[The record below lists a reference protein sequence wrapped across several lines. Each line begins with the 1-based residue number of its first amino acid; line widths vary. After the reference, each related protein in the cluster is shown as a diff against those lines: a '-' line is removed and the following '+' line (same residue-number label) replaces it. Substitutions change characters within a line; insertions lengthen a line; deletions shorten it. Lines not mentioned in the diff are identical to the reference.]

1 MPEQSTN
8 FSAVAAVYEGDQV
21 LDFGALPPEINSG
34 RMYSGPGAE
43 PMVLAAAAWDEL
55 AAELD
60 TAAAGYSSK
69 LSELNTGLWVGPAS
83 AAMVSSVAPYVSWLS
98 AAATL
103 AEQTAS
109 QARLAAA
116 AFEAAFAMTVP
127 PTVVAANRIL
137 LMTLIATNFFGQN
150 TPAIAATEAQYME
163 MWAQDAVAMYGY
175 AAASATARDLTPF
188 ASPPNTTAP
197 NAISDQNVAV
207 AHAVA
212 TSAGKSGQIAAA
224 TMPQSGSAT
233 TVPQSLQQILTEF
246 MTNPS
251 GLPWPLNEL
260 PTAWNTSGI
269 TQATY
274 YTWFHNL
281 LQIYNAYG
289 TGYHSYNIDQTLTF
303 GPGGTT
309 AGGGGAWYP
318 TPQFAHVGLTGKGGG
333 AASASMGQAGRVGT
347 LSVPPSWATPSQAG
361 HPIATAKAVSVP
373 TASATGTG
381 NAVLGGMPT
390 GAAGRRT
397 AGYVHK
403 YGLRYKVVT
412 RPPSAG

>member
-1 MPEQSTN
+1 M
-8 FSAVAAVYEGDQV
+8 F
-21 LDFGALPPEINSG
+21 DFGALPPEINSG

-69 LSELNTGLWVGPAS
+69 LSELNSAPWVGPAS
-83 AAMVSSVAPYVSWLS
+83 AAMMSAVAPYVSWLG
-98 AAATL
+98 AAAAL

-109 QARLAAA
+109 QARLAAG

-127 PTVVAANRIL
+127 PNIVAANRIL
-137 LMTLIATNFFGQN
+137 LMTLIETNFFGQN

-163 MWAQDAVAMYGY
+163 MWAQDAAAMYGY
-175 AAASATARDLTPF
+175 ASASATARDLTPF
-188 ASPPNTTAP
+188 TSPPNTMAP
-197 NAISDQNVAV
+197 NAIGGQNVAV
-207 AHAVA
+207 AQAVA
-212 TSAGKSGQIAAA
+212 TPAGNSAQMVAS
-224 TMPQSGSAT
+224 TGSAT
-233 TVPQSLQQILTEF
+233 TAPQSLQQLLTDF

-251 GLPWPLNEL
+251 ALPWPLNEI

-269 TQATY
+269 NQATY

-289 TGYHSYNIDQTLTF
+289 TGYHGYNLDQTLTF

-318 TPQFAHVGLTGKGGG
+318 TPQFAHLGSGG
-333 AASASMGQAGRVGT
+333 AASASAGQAGKVGT
-347 LSVPPSWATPSQAG
+347 LSVPPNWASWSPAANPSVV
-361 HPIATAKAVSVP
+361 AKDVSLQ
-373 TASATGTG
+373 TTSTSGTG
-381 NAVLGGMPT
+381 NTVLGGMPT
-390 GAAGRRT
+390 GAGGRRT

>member
-1 MPEQSTN
+1 M
-8 FSAVAAVYEGDQV
+8 F
-21 LDFGALPPEINSG
+21 DFGALPPEINSG

-43 PMVLAAAAWDEL
+43 PMMLAAAAWDEL

-60 TAAAGYSSK
+60 TAATGCNSK
-69 LSELNTGLWVGPAS
+69 LSELSSARWVGPAS
-83 AAMVSSVAPYVSWLS
+83 AAMLSAVAPYVSWLG
-98 AAATL
+98 AAAAL

-109 QARLAAA
+109 QARLAAGA
-116 AFEAAFAMTVP
+116 YESAFAMTVP
-127 PTVVAANRIL
+127 PTVVTANRVL

-150 TPAIAATEAQYME
+150 TPAIATTEAQYME

-175 AAASATARDLTPF
+175 AIASATARTLTPF
-188 ASPPNTTAP
+188 TSPPATTDP
-197 NAISDQNVAV
+197 NATAGQSAAV
-207 AHAVA
+207 AHATA
-212 TSAGKSGQIAAA
+212 TSAGKSAQFAVAA
-224 TMPQSGSAT
+224 TPQLASAT
-233 TVPQSLQQILTEF
+233 NMSQSLQQILTEF
-246 MTNPS
+246 TTNPS
-251 GLPWPLNEL
+251 ALPWPLNEI

-318 TPQFAHVGLTGKGGG
+318 TPQFAHPGLTGAGGP
-333 AASASMGQAGRVGT
+333 AVSANAGQAGRVGT
-347 LSVPPSWATPSQAG
+347 LSVPPSWSTSSQAG
-361 HPIATAKAVSVP
+361 QPVVAAEGVAAHAPAT
-373 TASATGTG
+373 TGTG
-381 NAVLGGMPT
+381 NTMLGGMPT

>member
-1 MPEQSTN
+1 ML
-8 FSAVAAVYEGDQV
+8 F
-21 LDFGALPPEINSG
+21 DFGALPPEINSG

-43 PMVLAAAAWDEL
+43 PMMLAAAAWDEL

-60 TAAAGYSSK
+60 TAATGYSSK
-69 LSELNTGLWVGPAS
+69 LSELSSAPWVGPAS
-83 AAMVSSVAPYVSWLS
+83 AAMMSAVTPYVSWLG
-98 AAATL
+98 AAAAL

-109 QARLAAA
+109 QARLAAGA
-116 AFEAAFAMTVP
+116 YESAFAMTVP
-127 PTVVAANRIL
+127 PSMVSANRLL

-175 AAASATARDLTPF
+175 AATSATARDLTPF
-188 ASPPNTTAP
+188 SSPPNTSSP
-197 NAISDQNVAV
+197 NGIRDQSVAV
-207 AHAVA
+207 AQATA
-212 TSAGKSGQIAAA
+212 TSAGKSAQTVAA
-224 TMPQSGSAT
+224 TTPQSVSAAGIS
-233 TVPQSLQQILTEF
+233 QSLQQIVTEF
-246 MTNPS
+246 ATNPS
-251 GLPWPLNEL
+251 ALPWPLNQI

-289 TGYHSYNIDQTLTF
+289 TGYQSYNIDQTLTF

-318 TPQFAHVGLTGKGGG
+318 TPQFAHPGLAGG
-333 AASASMGQAGRVGT
+333 ASVSANAGQAGRVGA
-347 LSVPPSWATPSQAG
+347 LSVPHNWADATPAG
-361 HPIATAKAVSVP
+361 HQITVKGGALAQ
-373 TASATGTG
+373 ASATPEKG
-381 NAVLGGMPT
+381 NTFLGGVPT

>member
-1 MPEQSTN
+1 M
-8 FSAVAAVYEGDQV
+8 F
-21 LDFGALPPEINSG
+21 DFGALPPEINSG
-34 RMYSGPGAE
+34 RMYAGPGAE

-60 TAAAGYSSK
+60 SAAAGYSSK
-69 LSELNTGLWVGPAS
+69 LSELNSALWVGPAS
-83 AAMVSSVAPYVSWLS
+83 AAMMSSVAPYISWLG

-103 AEQTAS
+103 AEQTAT
-109 QARLAAA
+109 QARLAAG

-127 PTVVAANRIL
+127 PSVLAANRIL
-137 LMTLIATNFFGQN
+137 LMTLIVTNFFGQN

-163 MWAQDAVAMYGY
+163 MWAQDADAMYGY
-175 AAASATARDLTPF
+175 ASASATARNLTPF
-188 ASPPNTTAP
+188 TSPPNTTAP
-197 NAISDQNVAV
+197 NAIAGQNVAV
-207 AHAVA
+207 AQALA
-212 TSAGKSGQIAAA
+212 TSPGKSAQIAAV
-224 TMPQSGSAT
+224 TVPQSGSAT
-233 TVPQSLQQILTEF
+233 TAPEALQQILAEF

-251 GLPWPLNEL
+251 ALPWPLNEI
-260 PTAWNTSGI
+260 PNAWNTSGI

-289 TGYHSYNIDQTLTF
+289 TGYHSYNLDQTLTF

-318 TPQFAHVGLTGKGGG
+318 TPQFAHLGSGG
-333 AASASMGQAGRVGT
+333 AASGSAGQAGRIGT
-347 LSVPPSWATPSQAG
+347 LSVPPSWASPPQPGNPAVV
-361 HPIATAKAVSVP
+361 AKDASLH
-373 TASATGTG
+373 TASTTGTG
-381 NAVLGGMPT
+381 NTVLGGMPS

-397 AGYVHK
+397 GGYVHK

>member
-1 MPEQSTN
+1 MV
-8 FSAVAAVYEGDQV
+8 F
-21 LDFGALPPEINSG
+21 DFGALPPEINSG
-34 RMYSGPGAE
+34 RIYSGPGAE
-43 PMVLAAAAWDEL
+43 PMILAATAWDEL

-60 TAAAGYSSK
+60 TAATGYSSK
-69 LSELNTGLWVGPAS
+69 LSELSSAPWVGPAS
-83 AAMVSSVAPYVSWLS
+83 AAMMSAVAPYVSWLG
-98 AAATL
+98 AAAAL

-109 QARLAAA
+109 QARLAVGAY
-116 AFEAAFAMTVP
+116 ESAFAMTVP
-127 PTVVAANRIL
+127 PSVVTANRIL

-175 AAASATARDLTPF
+175 AATSATARDLTPF
-188 ASPPNTTAP
+188 TSPPNTTAP
-197 NAISDQNVAV
+197 NAIAGQSSAV
-207 AHAVA
+207 TQA
-212 TSAGKSGQIAAA
+212 TATAAGKSAQIVAA
-224 TMPQSGSAT
+224 TAPQSLSAT
-233 TVPQSLQQILTEF
+233 DLSQSLQQIITEF
-246 MTNPS
+246 ATNPS
-251 GLPWPLNEL
+251 ALPWPWNEI

-318 TPQFAHVGLTGKGGG
+318 TPQFAHAGLAGAGGPTV
-333 AASASMGQAGRVGT
+333 SANAGQAGRVGA
-347 LSVPPSWATPSQAG
+347 LSVPQNWADASPAG
-361 HPIATAKAVSVP
+361 HRITTTAGIPAQ
-373 TASATGTG
+373 ASATPEKS
-381 NAVLGGMPT
+381 NAILGGMPT
-390 GAAGRRT
+390 GAPGRRT

-403 YGLRYKVVT
+403 YGLRYKVIT